1 VNLDEL
7 IQSRTLNRRDAAR
20 SAGISERQLHRAIQ
34 CGKLKL
40 RNIGKV
46 VERDDL
52 EAFKRDYAPTRASGY
67 VGRKGKHDIKQ

>member
-1 VNLDEL
+1 MKLDEI
-7 IQSRTLNRRDAAR
+7 IQARTLTRRDAAR

-34 CGKLKL
+34 CGKLRL

-52 EAFKRDYAPTRASGY
+52 EAFKLDFAPTRTNGY
-67 VGRKGKHDIKQ
+67 VGRKGKL